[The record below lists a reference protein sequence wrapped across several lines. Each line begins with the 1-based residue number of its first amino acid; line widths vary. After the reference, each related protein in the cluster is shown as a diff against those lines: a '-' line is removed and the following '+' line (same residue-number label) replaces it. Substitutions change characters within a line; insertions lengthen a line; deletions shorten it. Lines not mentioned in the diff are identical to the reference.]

1 MKILILTDELS
12 KRFSSVSEA
21 VVYAALEKHIDCEP
35 LDLSDLI
42 IDPIRTSSPEYI
54 KKISDH
60 IKEEMAEA
68 VLCTSSYSMKLMS
81 AVRAQEDNYV
91 YCCCLVSEC
100 FGSPLLP
107 CNDLDCYFAAHE
119 DIKNALI
126 KRGIPEGR
134 IFVTGVPVKKSFR
147 ERIGKM
153 AARNY
158 LVIPRSKRVYLL
170 MSEGLSGNYIIRLC
184 EELKNSE
191 QHDYLVYIP
200 TVRYSEIKDQLMKYS
215 MKDPHVRVITY
226 TQKLNLY
233 IESADVML
241 LKPDAVTS
249 TEAAVSGVPMVHLFQ
264 GRDIQEENGD
274 FFAKHEMAVIANS
287 IRDAADKAKRFI
299 EEKAMAARVIQMQYR
314 NICSDAADRILDIIN
329 KEYRKWKVE
338 SSRS

>member
-1 MKILILTDELS
+1 MKILILTDKIS
-12 KRFSSVSEA
+12 KRLSSVSEA

-35 LDLSDLI
+35 LDLSDLM
-42 IDPIRTSSPEYI
+42 IDPIRTSSPEYV
-54 KKISDH
+54 KKISEH

-68 VLCTSSYSMKLMS
+68 VLCTSPYSMKLMS
-81 AVRAQEDNYV
+81 AVRTQEHNFV
-91 YCCCLVSEC
+91 YCCGIVSDY
-100 FGSPLLP
+100 FGSPVLP
-107 CNDLDCYFAAHE
+107 CADLDCYFAAHD
-119 DIKNALI
+119 DIKKALI
-126 KRGIPEGR
+126 KRGIPEGK
-134 IFVTGVPVKKSFR
+134 IFVTGVPVKRSFR

-170 MSEGLSGNYIIRLC
+170 MSDGLSGDYIIRLC
-184 EELKNSE
+184 EELKKSE

-200 TVRYSEIKDQLMKYS
+200 TVRYSEIKDKLMKYS
-215 MKDPHVRVITY
+215 VKDPHIRVITY

-264 GRDIQEENGD
+264 GKGTQGMSGD
-274 FFAKHEMAVIANS
+274 FFASHEMAVIADS

-314 NICSDAADRILDIIN
+314 NICSNAADRIVDIISR
-329 KEYRKWKVE
+329 EYRNWKAE
-338 SSRS
+338 CSQS